1 MDFELAEKEFQK
13 YLENYDA
20 NDGSIALKIRHTYE
34 VVRKSE
40 YIAQGLKLDDEN
52 IKLAKIIAL
61 LHDIGRFEQV
71 KQTKDFADNKNFEH
85 ANYGVKVLFE
95 DNLIRKFVKDNKY
108 DNIIKKAIYN
118 HNKYKIE
125 EELNDIELLH
135 CKIIRDADKLDNF
148 RVKETEDFKNIFP
161 SKYNTQTINYEE
173 VSPKVFNDFI
183 KHKCIKLE
191 DRKTIIDYWVCVIAF
206 IFDLN
211 FDISLKYVKENNYID
226 ILINRID
233 YKNADTKKKMED
245 IRECAKK
252 YIENRC
258 NKNRGESK

>member
-71 KQTKDFADNKNFEH
+71 K
-85 ANYGVKVLFE
+85 
-95 DNLIRKFVKDNKY
+95 
-108 DNIIKKAIYN
+108 
-118 HNKYKIE
+118 
-125 EELNDIELLH
+125 
-135 CKIIRDADKLDNF
+135 
-148 RVKETEDFKNIFP
+148 ETEDFKNIFP
-161 SKYNTQTINYEE
+161 SKYNTQTINYEA